1 MGRWGGGWGLG
12 GEDDARKRED
22 GMRRRRWRG
31 SEVVKRKRRWG
42 RRQGGG
48 RGSGGG
54 DEATCDEEVGGQV
67 DAKRQQGG
75 KGGEVGRR
83 RPRLEFARRKPKDGA
98 TQSGSGDK
106 EKEARECER
115 REGKHARS
123 GIRSLEEPLR
133 LE

>member
-1 MGRWGGGWGLG
+1 MRRKQDDGLMRIGDEEKVGRWSGLG
-12 GEDDARKRED
+12 
-22 GMRRRRWRG
+22 
-31 SEVVKRKRRWG
+31 
-42 RRQGGG
+42 
-48 RGSGGG
+48 
-54 DEATCDEEVGGQV
+54 
-67 DAKRQQGG
+67 
-75 KGGEVGRR
+75 
-83 RPRLEFARRKPKDGA
+83 FARRKPKDGT